1 MLFFS
6 KPKAVFSSLGQDSE
20 DDAERDGMLEKT
32 EYADESAGANEG
44 RPARRLDRPA
54 RLAREVEVQ
63 RVELTTRAEHIVAN
77 QDEAVVVRA
86 GPRGHDATWQD

>member
-32 EYADESAGANEG
+32 EYADESAAA
-44 RPARRLDRPA
+44 PKSRRFWSSNIPWMCSTFL
-54 RLAREVEVQ
+54 LAVY
-63 RVELTTRAEHIVAN
+63 IVATSLY
-77 QDEAVVVRA
+77 QKKTHEMWS
-86 GPRGHDATWQD
+86 PTELS